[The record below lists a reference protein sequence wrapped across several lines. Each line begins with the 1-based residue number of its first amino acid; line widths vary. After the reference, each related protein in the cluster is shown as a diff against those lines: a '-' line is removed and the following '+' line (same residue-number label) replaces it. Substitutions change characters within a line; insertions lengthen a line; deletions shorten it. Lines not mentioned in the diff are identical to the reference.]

1 MELNGLLIIIFLAL
15 AIIKTVLAIVAKRTK
30 PLAKMEEDLT
40 FVLEVLNQLTVEIT
54 KIKEWIRSLELERE
68 SAQNKKES
76 GG

>member
-40 FVLEVLNQLTVEIT
+40 FVLEVLSQLTVEIT

-68 SAQNKKES
+68 SAQDKKES